1 VLKTN
6 YAQLP
11 LLMQGFHF
19 ATAHKAVESA
29 PMSGKSKK
37 KKGADSSTI
46 VLNRKARHEFTIE
59 EKFEA
64 GIVLEGW
71 EVKALRAGRVN
82 IAESYVTVKNGEA
95 FIFNCTINPLQTAST
110 HINPDAK
117 RIRKLLLNR
126 NELDKLTGLIE
137 RKGYTLV
144 ATAMYWKKGRAK
156 LEIGVAK
163 GKKLHDKRADEKD
176 RDWKRDQARV
186 MKNR

>member
-1 VLKTN
+1 
-6 YAQLP
+6 
-11 LLMQGFHF
+11 MG
-19 ATAHKAVESA
+19 
-29 PMSGKSKK
+29 GKSKK
-37 KKGADSSTI
+37 KKAAGGNTI

-110 HINPDAK
+110 HISPEPK
-117 RIRKLLLNR
+117 RTRKLLLNR
-126 NELDKLTGLIE
+126 VEINKLIGLIE

-144 ATAMYWKKGRAK
+144 ALAMYWKKGRAK

-163 GKKLHDKRADEKD
+163 GKKLHDKRAAEKEK
-176 RDWKRDQARV
+176 DWKRDQERV
-186 MKNR
+186 MKRF